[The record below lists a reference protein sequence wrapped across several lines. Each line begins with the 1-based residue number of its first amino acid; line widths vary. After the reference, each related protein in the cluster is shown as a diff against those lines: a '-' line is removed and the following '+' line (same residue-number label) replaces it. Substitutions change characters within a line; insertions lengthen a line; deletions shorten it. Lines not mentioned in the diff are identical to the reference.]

1 MSEDTIQK
9 QPHKKSKIRRFL
21 GRAVPFL
28 LGLLVILLALTSIY
42 FYRKSTFD
50 PNAASQAEVTS
61 LVKKVGK
68 LIVLPIDETPTVATV
83 SDPAA
88 LKDQAFFAEAKK
100 GDKVLI
106 YSNAKKAVLYDPVA
120 NKVITIAP
128 LNVSSKKEPVNSTP
142 PENDSPVN
150 PTP

>member
-1 MSEDTIQK
+1 MTENNIQK
-9 QPHKKSKIRRFL
+9 IPKKSKIRKFIKMFIP
-21 GRAVPFL
+21 AF
-28 LGLLVILLALTSIY
+28 LVILVVLLTITSIY
-42 FYRKSTFD
+42 FYKKSTT
-50 PNAASQAEVTS
+50 NTNTASQAEVAS

-68 LIVLPIDETPTVATV
+68 LIVLPTEETPTVATV

-106 YSNAKKAVLYDPVA
+106 YSNAKKAILYDPVA

-128 LNVSSKKEPVNSTP
+128 LKTES
-142 PENDSPVN
+142 N
-150 PTP
+150 PQ